1 MKNRAKIKYLLIA
14 IISLSLTHLS
24 YAQSS
29 IPKDTLSINF
39 LGSSINIGIE
49 RQQVQ
54 YTVHKIKNQQEINY
68 GSLITNISS
77 LKQNIELIQ
86 KNYKLP
92 DWLVYQLIRRIA
104 EQVNSKYIDYT
115 QYTLTKYLLL
125 AITGFEPVIFTSNDK
140 ILLYIKSVDTVYNLP
155 NKIISGKQYICL
167 NYHDYGYQIN
177 FGQEKFI
184 QKKINLPDTGRNFQY
199 TIDYLPSF
207 QKESY
212 AVKNVSFQY
221 KHKKESYSIL
231 VNPEI
236 QDYFT
241 NYPVTEYRYQF
252 NIPFSEIAY
261 NKLIPELKTKT
272 KNLSIE
278 EGVQYI
284 MIFVRDG
291 FEFETDTRLF
301 GREKRLSAEETLV
314 YNSSDCEDRSA
325 LFFLLVKELYNLPM
339 AIISYPEH
347 VNVAVQLPKQK
358 GLTIDIENKKFTIC
372 EPTPQRKKRGIGWTP
387 KEIRKQPF
395 EIAYIYN
402 Q

>member
-1 MKNRAKIKYLLIA
+1 MNNQARIKILLLA
-14 IISLSLTHLS
+14 IISIAVSNVTFAIS
-24 YAQSS
+24 ET
-29 IPKDTLSINF
+29 PKDTVRINF
-39 LGSSINIGIE
+39 LGSPF
-49 RQQVQ
+49 QF
-54 YTVHKIKNQQEINY
+54 
-68 GSLITNISS
+68 
-77 LKQNIELIQ
+77 NIEQKKVKSIVECLAKQENICYDSLGTELYPLKLNIESIQ
-86 KNYKLP
+86 KQYKLP

-104 EQVNSKYIDYT
+104 EQINSKYINYT

-125 AITGFEPVIFTSNDK
+125 VIAGFEPVIFTSNDK
-140 ILLYIKSVDTVYNLP
+140 ILLYIKSTDIVYNLP
-155 NKIISGKQYICL
+155 NKKIDGKQFVCL

-177 FGQEKFI
+177 FGLEKFY
-184 QKKINLPDTGRNFQY
+184 QQKINLPITGKDFKY

-212 AVKNVSFQY
+212 SSRNISFQY

-252 NIPFSEIAY
+252 NIPFSEVAY
-261 NKLIPELKTKT
+261 KRLIPELKNRIT
-272 KNLSIE
+272 NFSIE

-284 MIFVRDG
+284 MTFVRDG

-301 GREKRLSAEETLV
+301 GREKRLSAEETLI

-325 LFFLLVKELYNLPM
+325 LFFLLVKEIYNLPM

-347 VNVAVQLPKQK
+347 VNVAVKLPRNK
-358 GLTIDIENKKFTIC
+358 GLTFNIDNEQFTIC
-372 EPTPQRKKRGIGWTP
+372 EPTPQKSKRGIGWMS
-387 KEIRKQPF
+387 KQMRKQPY
-395 EIAYIYN
+395 EIAYVYKK
-402 Q
+402 